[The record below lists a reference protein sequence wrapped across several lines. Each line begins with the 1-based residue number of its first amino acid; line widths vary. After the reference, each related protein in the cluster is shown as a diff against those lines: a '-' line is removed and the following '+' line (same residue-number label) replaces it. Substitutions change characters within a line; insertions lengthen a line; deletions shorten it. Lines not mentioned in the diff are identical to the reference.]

1 MYIIPAEDRLCFC
14 LIQGYSQRG
23 AYIATQT
30 PMENTVNDFWKMVWD
45 YQSRSVVILC
55 RMKEDGK
62 VSYGKGRQAN
72 MFILHLYLTQEACHS
87 FLPDSKG
94 DSEVFGKITVK
105 MVSQDISTD
114 YAIRKVEIFED
125 KPHPQSP
132 TLSSDQ
138 SKSVTVFHYLRW
150 PKHGSPRGTTALLE
164 LIDYINK
171 TQMSSGNKPIT
182 VMCK

>member
-1 MYIIPAEDRLCFC
+1 
-14 LIQGYSQRG
+14 
-23 AYIATQT
+23 
-30 PMENTVNDFWKMVWD
+30 
-45 YQSRSVVILC
+45 
-55 RMKEDGK
+55 
-62 VSYGKGRQAN
+62 
-72 MFILHLYLTQEACHS
+72 MFTFDPYHIQEACHS

-114 YAIRKVEIFED
+114 YAIRQVVICED

-132 TLSSDQ
+132 TLSADQ
-138 SKSVTVFHYLRW
+138 SRSVSVFHYLRW

-171 TQMSSGNKPIT
+171 AQMGSGNKPIT

>member
-1 MYIIPAEDRLCFC
+1 MVKVVKLTSSLPTFTSLR
-14 LIQGYSQRG
+14 RRV
-23 AYIATQT
+23 T
-30 PMENTVNDFWKMVWD
+30 PSC
-45 YQSRSVVILC
+45 Q
-55 RMKEDGK
+55 
-62 VSYGKGRQAN
+62 
-72 MFILHLYLTQEACHS
+72 
-87 FLPDSKG
+87 DSKG

-114 YAIRKVEIFED
+114 YVIKKVEISED

>member
-1 MYIIPAEDRLCFC
+1 
-14 LIQGYSQRG
+14 
-23 AYIATQT
+23 
-30 PMENTVNDFWKMVWD
+30 MVK
-45 YQSRSVVILC
+45 VV
-55 RMKEDGK
+55 KP
-62 VSYGKGRQAN
+62 N
-72 MFILHLYLTQEACHS
+72 MFTSHLYLTQEACHS

-114 YAIRKVEIFED
+114 YAIRNVEISED

-132 TLSSDQ
+132 TLSPDQ